1 MKHGLRYT
9 QIYMIWAGIKDRTN
23 PKNHNCKN
31 NYKKFN
37 IKMCDEWKNDFMSF
51 YNWAIVNGYKKEK
64 LSNNKN
70 KWTIDRIDIYGNYEP
85 DNCRWVTNLEQSNN
99 QTTNRKIKYLGITKN
114 LSEWCRELNLRY
126 GTILYRLKLG
136 WGVEKAFS
144 KDTDIQ
150 NYYQYNDKK
159 LNINDIC
166 NITGLTKTNVWNRL
180 HRGWDIE
187 KIITQRQRRRNKNV

>member
-1 MKHGLRYT
+1 MKHGLRHT

-23 PKNHNCKN
+23 SKNHNCKN

-37 IKMCDEWKNDFMSF
+37 IKMCDEWKNDFMNF

-70 KWTIDRIDIYGNYEP
+70 KWTIDRIDTYGDYEP

-126 GTILYRLKLG
+126 GTILFRLKLG
-136 WGVEKAFS
+136 WSVEKAFS
-144 KDTDIQ
+144 KDTDRQ

-159 LNINDIC
+159 LNIKDIC
-166 NITGLTKTNVWNRL
+166 NMTGLTKSNVWNRL

-187 KIITQRQRRRNKNV
+187 KIITQRQKRSNKNV